1 MASVWVYD
9 HDPARAKVDG
19 LALEGDPLPIRRPR
33 RIIVLGQALG
43 GMGDLADMA
52 TTTRAMT
59 IAAVNTKSMRLI
71 RTQSL
76 SIRTAPIS
84 PALLIDAT
92 TVASMRY

>member
-1 MASVWVYD
+1 
-9 HDPARAKVDG
+9 
-19 LALEGDPLPIRRPR
+19 
-33 RIIVLGQALG
+33 
-43 GMGDLADMA
+43 MGDLADMA